1 MYDDPTKGTSNS
13 QIISAY
19 DPDNPDFNP
28 EKDCP
33 QARGAAYNYD
43 IMSNDNKSVEENK

>member
-1 MYDDPTKGTSNS
+1 MCDYPTKGTANS

-28 EKDCP
+28 EKDCL

-43 IMSNDNKSVEENK
+43 IMSNDNKPVEENK

>member
-1 MYDDPTKGTSNS
+1 MCDDPTKGTANN

-19 DPDNPDFNP
+19 DPNNPDFSP

-43 IMSNDNKSVEENK
+43 IMSNDNKPVEENK

>member
-1 MYDDPTKGTSNS
+1 MYDDPTKGTANS

-19 DPDNPDFNP
+19 DPDFNP

-43 IMSNDNKSVEENK
+43 IMSNDNKPVEENK